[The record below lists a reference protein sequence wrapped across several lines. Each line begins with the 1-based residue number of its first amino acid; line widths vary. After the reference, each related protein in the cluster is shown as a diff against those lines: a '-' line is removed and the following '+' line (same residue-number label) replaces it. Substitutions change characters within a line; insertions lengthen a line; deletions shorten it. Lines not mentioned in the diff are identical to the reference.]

1 MFKVGF
7 IGLGIMGKPMARNVR
22 KAGYGLIVY
31 DRNAS
36 TLETFRKEGTEIA
49 ANGREV
55 AEKSDVV
62 ITMLPNSPH
71 VASALFD
78 KDGIAEGLR
87 ARRSSI

>member
-22 KAGYGLIVY
+22 KAGYELVVF
-31 DRNAS
+31 DRNPD
-36 TLETFRKEGTEIA
+36 TLEIFRAEGAQVA
-49 ANGREV
+49 ATGKEV
-55 AEKSDVV
+55 AEKSDVI

-78 KDGIAEGLR
+78 KDGLSLIH
-87 ARRSSI
+87 I